1 MFCPRCK
8 AEYRPGFIRCSDC
21 DIELVDHLPEEHAN
35 FFDSSDTGPPDF
47 VVVATVH
54 DPTEEGQICSFL
66 QANGI
71 PAQPRGI
78 GRKVHGMGI
87 GFVQILVPRE
97 LADAA
102 RELLKRA
109 DRGEFGIAAQDAG
122 PRDFVVLTTV
132 QNPIEEGQICSF
144 LKANGIPAQPRGE
157 WRYHRIGIEILVPR
171 ELADSARD
179 LLKRADRGEFGIDAS
194 DT

>member
-1 MFCPRCK
+1 
-8 AEYRPGFIRCSDC
+8 
-21 DIELVDHLPEEHAN
+21 
-35 FFDSSDTGPPDF
+35 
-47 VVVATVH
+47 
-54 DPTEEGQICSFL
+54 
-66 QANGI
+66 
-71 PAQPRGI
+71 
-78 GRKVHGMGI
+78 MGI

-144 LKANGIPAQPRGE
+144 LQANGIPAQPGGE